1 MTKGIPDGSKNIE
14 GALQDPLQTRRGWY
28 SSAKALCIEEK
39 GIRNLHEPTV
49 LLTMVGSTITRKN
62 RSMINPNLATFTLL
76 VRSVNQT
83 SIGGTVNTA
92 AQFVITTSN
101 IAREKLPPAIKD

>member
-1 MTKGIPDGSKNIE
+1 
-14 GALQDPLQTRRGWY
+14 
-28 SSAKALCIEEK
+28 
-39 GIRNLHEPTV
+39 
-49 LLTMVGSTITRKN
+49 
-62 RSMINPNLATFTLL
+62 MINPNLATFTLL

-92 AQFVITTSN
+92 AQFVVTTSN